1 MILRDSEEIT
11 LMLDT
16 LYSLKVINAFVNNG
30 VKKRRLSILT

>member
-16 LYSLKVINAFVNNG
+16 LYSLKIINAFVNNG
-30 VKKRRLSILT
+30 SKKRGV